1 MTVLD
6 SPTTTELDD
15 AGNAVE
21 RAGQSVHRACT
32 ALTRRGDDVRALR
45 AAVRSAARLTRA
57 LAAAVDGIAEHA
69 PRAAGGGAATDELV
83 ADLAALRNCLAA
95 GAAVVDPALDDLRE
109 WAVLDTDREF
119 ARRYQEWAAA
129 STPAGS

>member
-1 MTVLD
+1 M
-6 SPTTTELDD
+6 
-15 AGNAVE
+15 
-21 RAGQSVHRACT
+21 
-32 ALTRRGDDVRALR
+32 
-45 AAVRSAARLTRA
+45 
-57 LAAAVDGIAEHA
+57 DGIAEHA

-129 STPAGS
+129 STPAGRNDGARPPTPTRRPRRDASSPRSLAAARYRGTRCRPRR